1 MSKPKFIQPSRTFT
15 MELKQRIDEY
25 FETNNIAKTGNWQLF
40 SKAIILMVAVV
51 SIYVCLVVFRH
62 GGWLG
67 FAECMLL
74 GFVAAGIGFNIMH
87 DGGHGSFS
95 QNKSLNK
102 IASYTLDMLGAS
114 SFMWNM
120 KHNVIHHTYTNIEGV
135 DDDISAEPFIR
146 MCESQP
152 YFKMH
157 KYQHYYIWALYSIL
171 YLFWVFVLDFKKY
184 FTNKIGVIE
193 ISPMNLKD
201 HLFFW
206 ACKVVYLFTFVLIPI
221 LSLHYGADMAWGASI
236 GTWAIG
242 YFTFVFTTGIVISIV
257 FQLAHTVEHT
267 HMVQA
272 IPQDEGQAAIVEDE
286 WTKHQIKTTANF
298 ATHNKIINWFTGG
311 LNFQV
316 EHHLFP
322 RISHIHYPAIS
333 KIIKEVSANY
343 DVTYNEYKY
352 MYQAVISHIKYLKS
366 MGAMPTNMA

>member
-1 MSKPKFIQPSRTFT
+1 MSKPKFVQPSLTFT
-15 MELKQRIDEY
+15 QELKARINEY
-25 FETNNIAKTGNWQLF
+25 FEKNNIAKTGNWNLY
-40 SKAIILMVAVV
+40 SKAIILIVAVIA
-51 SIYVCLVVFRH
+51 IYAALVFFKV
-62 GGWLG
+62 GGIAGWSL
-67 FAECMLL
+67 CVLL

-95 QNKSLNK
+95 ENKVMNK
-102 IASYTLDMLGAS
+102 LASYSLDVLGAS

-146 MCESQP
+146 MCKSQP
-152 YFKMH
+152 YYKMH
-157 KYQHYYIWALYSIL
+157 RYQHIYIWPLYSIL

-184 FTNKIGVIE
+184 FSNKIGPIE
-193 ISPMNLKD
+193 ISPMSTKD

-206 ACKVVYLFTFVLIPI
+206 GTKLVYLFTFIGFPMYQVGTI
-221 LSLHYGADMAWGASI
+221 AWVI
-236 GTWAIG
+236 GF
-242 YFTFVFTTGIVISIV
+242 FTFVLTTGVVISIV
-257 FQLAHTVEHT
+257 FQLAHTVEET
-267 HMVQA
+267 EMVLA
-272 IPQDEGQAAIVEDE
+272 EGTPPKVEDE

-333 KIIKEVSANY
+333 KIIKEVCVKY
-343 DVTYNEYKY
+343 DVKYNEYKY
-352 MYQAVISHIKYLKS
+352 MYKAIGSHIRHLKS
-366 MGAMPTNMA
+366 MGSGLVPKF